1 MTKNVL
7 KQINHLFA
15 IYKSTTTCTLL
26 EKKTQKAKTKHI
38 KTTTNINSN
47 IWHKVN

>member
-7 KQINHLFA
+7 NRLIICLLF
-15 IYKSTTTCTLL
+15 KKVLL
-26 EKKTQKAKTKHI
+26 HALCLKKKTQKAKTKHI